1 MFLFAL
7 LTLVSCKKTKMIL
20 DANNELQLKLNDC
33 GGSKNSTNKE
43 TNGAIC
49 FTKLVAE
56 SRCPTGME
64 CIWQGYAACEF
75 FINIDGIKK
84 QFTLSTLKNSAVP
97 WSNETVINGIKI
109 SLVDVLPYPDFSKPQ
124 PTEPYKAIL
133 KIEQ

>member
-1 MFLFAL
+1 MLFA
-7 LTLVSCKKTKMIL
+7 LVSCKKTKFIL
-20 DANNELQLKLNDC
+20 NANSELELKLNDC

-43 TNGAIC
+43 ANGTIC

-56 SRCPTGME
+56 SRCPKGVQ

-75 FINIDGIKK
+75 SINIDGVKK
-84 QFTLSTLKNSAVP
+84 QFTLSTLKHGAVP
-97 WSNETVINGIKI
+97 WSNETVIHGIKI